1 MQLQSEYWR
10 HAAHARGSRLACG
23 LRLGAR
29 LRTKFEVQARVELRI
44 ELSRSVPMSC
54 AKRTRLT
61 EFLAEYRDYAFG
73 MCHAQLQTMA
83 HFEGRIHRPIAAWA
97 LGSLAVIAGC
107 SGTDTHPQ
115 QTRLAGQSEFESVQ
129 PSSGSRNGGG
139 LASGPGA
146 LPATPG
152 VNDSESGA
160 GGVTPRKVEET
171 DLYRLD
177 GDRLFY
183 LNAYR
188 GLMVFDVSNVDAPR
202 LIGRSAIYGTPVEMI
217 VRNGI
222 ASVVVADWYGT
233 DESGQPF
240 YGSIVRGIDATDP
253 TRMKILGEARLGGW
267 VRDTRVV
274 GDVLYAVTED
284 YGSVFGGAYG
294 LTDGPVGVGVGGSG
308 QAGVSVTSVN
318 IAAGKVEQKGSYR
331 LAGQGGIFNVTASS
345 ILLAHNALGAKD
357 DNGYQAPNGSTE
369 LVYIDISDPKGS
381 IAPRGTLSFPGYVQ
395 GWGAD
400 NGRWNLDFA
409 DGKTAHALACGQSY
423 CGSSEALV
431 LATAD
436 FSNPDHPTLSSSI
449 SIPATGWGATARF
462 DAGRMYLSP
471 SANYYYGNQQQPSLP
486 LQIWDLADPGKPVL
500 AGSTQFPGE
509 VWNLIPAGDRL
520 FALGNE
526 YTGEQFTNSQVSLRY
541 VDVSD
546 PKQPTLLSTSK
557 FGNGWA
563 WTPAAGTFKAFTM
576 DKAKGLVVL
585 PFSGWDN
592 ETYRYNDGLQLIEF
606 DAQSLT
612 TAGAANSHGWTERG
626 IFVKDRLVALSDL
639 SLAVVDYSDR
649 MNPQLVTELTLARNV
664 VNARPLGDSVAEL
677 SSDWWDNQIDH
688 SDLRIVSVSEI
699 QAGTSDSASD
709 EVTIRGQ
716 NARTFSNGKL
726 AYVVSTVCAE
736 YKDRNSDGA
745 PTKGGTAAECSAW
758 TQEVQVVDYASGK
771 IEKRGVVDLPAVGGG
786 YYYGGYGGFYGYYW
800 NDWYNGGDVV
810 QVGSDALAF
819 RRWVPVYDASGNY
832 VDSQQSLYLVD
843 LRDADAPKVAS
854 TVITQDPT
862 GWWGNMRVVG
872 DQLFTSHYEWQRQP
886 SYDSDKYDPGVVRY
900 YLDRIDYRDR
910 SNPRVG
916 QKINVPGLLVGA
928 SASDPSLVYTLDYR
942 WSGDSS
948 TNEFDVLKLD
958 GDKAYLQSS
967 VLLPGWVGSTF
978 VRGDRAYMSSQSY
991 TQESSELSL
1000 VELDL
1005 SNPSSPRVLRSEAK
1019 HGWGW
1024 LVGVEGDR
1032 ALVSSGWY
1040 NQGIDVY
1047 RLSDTAAPSY
1057 ERFIRTRGW
1066 GLSSVARQDDRLF
1079 LSSGYWGT
1087 EVVDLAK

>member
-1 MQLQSEYWR
+1 
-10 HAAHARGSRLACG
+10 
-23 LRLGAR
+23 
-29 LRTKFEVQARVELRI
+29 VQ
-44 ELSRSVPMSC
+44 
-54 AKRTRLT
+54 
-61 EFLAEYRDYAFG
+61 
-73 MCHAQLQTMA
+73 
-83 HFEGRIHRPIAAWA
+83 
-97 LGSLAVIAGC
+97 
-107 SGTDTHPQ
+107 
-115 QTRLAGQSEFESVQ
+115 
-129 PSSGSRNGGG
+129 
-139 LASGPGA
+139 
-146 LPATPG
+146 
-152 VNDSESGA
+152 SGA
-160 GGVTPRKVEET
+160 DPNTRDSAAAGTSTPRTVEET

-188 GLMVFDVSNVDAPR
+188 GLMVFDVSDVDAPR
-202 LIGRSAIYGTPVEMI
+202 LLGRSAIYGTPVEMI
-217 VRNGI
+217 VHGGI

-253 TRMKILGEARLGGW
+253 AHMQVLGEARLGGW

-284 YGSVFGGAYG
+284 YGSVFGGYYR
-294 LTDGPVGVGVGGSG
+294 LTDGPIGVGVGGYS

-318 IAAGKVEQKGSYR
+318 IAAGKVEQKGSFR
-331 LAGQGGIFNVTASS
+331 LAGQGGIFNVTADS
-345 ILLAHNALGAKD
+345 ILLAHNALGPKD
-357 DNGYQAPNGSTE
+357 DNGYQQPSGSTE
-369 LVYIDISDPKGS
+369 LVYIDISDPEGS
-381 IAPRGTLSFPGYVQ
+381 IAPRGTLSFQGYVQ

-423 CGSSEALV
+423 CGPDQALV

-436 FSNPDHPTLSSSI
+436 FSNPDQPTLSSSI

-471 SANYYYGNQQQPSLP
+471 AAGYNYGNQQQPGLP
-486 LQIWDLADPGKPVL
+486 LQIWDLADPKQPVL

-546 PKQPTLLSTSK
+546 PKQPALLSTSK

-585 PFSGWDN
+585 PFSGWDKAS
-592 ETYRYNDGLQLIEF
+592 YQYNDGLQLIEF
-606 DAQSLT
+606 NAQSLT

-649 MNPQLVTELTLARNV
+649 MNPRLVSELTLARNV

-677 SSDWWDNQIDH
+677 STDWWDNQVDH
-688 SDLRIVSVSEI
+688 SDLRIVPVSEI
-699 QAGTSDSASD
+699 QSGVSDAESD
-709 EVTIRGQ
+709 AVTIRGQ
-716 NARTFSNGKL
+716 NARTFDNGKL

-736 YKDRNSDGA
+736 HKDLENEGTPS
-745 PTKGGTAAECSAW
+745 KGGSAAECSAW
-758 TQEVQVVDYASGK
+758 TQEVQVVDYSSGK
-771 IEKRGVVDLPAVGGG
+771 IEKRGVVDLPAVAG
-786 YYYGGYGGFYGYYW
+786 YYYAGYGFYGYYW
-800 NDWYNGGDVV
+800 YDWYSGGDVV

-819 RRWVPVYDASGNY
+819 RRWTPVYDASGVY
-832 VDSQQSLYLVD
+832 VDAQQSLYLVD

-854 TVITQDPT
+854 TVITQDRN
-862 GWWGNMRVVG
+862 GWWGNLRVVG
-872 DQLFTSHYEWQRQP
+872 QQLFASHYEWQRQP
-886 SYDSDKYDPGVVRY
+886 SYNSDQYDPGVVRY
-900 YLDRIDYRDR
+900 YLDRIDYSDR

-928 SASDPSLVYTLDYR
+928 SASDPSLIYTLDYR
-942 WSGDSS
+942 WNGDGSS
-948 TNEFDVLKLD
+948 NEFDVLKLD

-967 VLLPGWVGSTF
+967 VVLPGWVGNTF
-978 VRGDRAYMSSQSY
+978 VRGERAYMSSQSY
-991 TQESSELSL
+991 AQDSSALSL

-1005 SNPSSPRVLRSEAK
+1005 SNPSSPRVLSSESK
-1019 HGWGW
+1019 QGWGW

-1066 GLSSVARQDDRLF
+1066 GLSSLARQGNRLF

-1087 EVVDLAK
+1087 EVVDLAQ